1 MANEAEAARA
11 APVISSVSP
20 ASGTIG
26 DEVTITG
33 SGFAGATGV
42 TFGAAASEFTVKSAS
57 QVTATVPAGAAAGPV
72 TVTGPGGTASSRE
85 PFTVTPG
92 ITLSPASGPPAAT
105 VMVAGAG
112 FGAHEVVDIYLGTAD
127 QALAI
132 AGDTGNF
139 AGITVQVPASA
150 VLGPAYLTA
159 AGRHSGLGAQAQFLV
174 RNLVTVASPGT
185 LPFVINQP
193 GECQIQ
199 ASDTAS
205 GQTLTYTAT
214 GLPPGL
220 SINPATGLISGI
232 PTAAGSFAVTV
243 TAQDTTGASGSATLE
258 ADVYAVTVTSPGDQV
273 TRRHGGRPADP
284 GQHLGR
290 RADPRLQRHRAAS
303 RAVDGLQNRP
313 DLRHPDRRRQLPRH
327 GHGRG
332 THRRHERVH
341 EIQLGSQLTA
351 PTAPTAPTAALRR
364 RPRFHGLARPQSRHR
379 HEQEGP
385 VGRRSSCPGAVL
397 VDVGPVELAGP
408 GRARK
413 TEGPLLWHH
422 QRDWPEESYPFRPR

>member
-112 FGAHEVVDIYLGTAD
+112 FGAREVVDIYLGTAD

-243 TAQDTTGASGSATLE
+243 TAQDTTGASGSATFE

-273 TRRHGGRPADP
+273 TTAGTAVSLQIQASTSVAVPTLDYSATGLPP
-284 GQHLGR
+284 GLSMGFKT
-290 RADPRLQRHRAAS
+290 
-303 RAVDGLQNRP
+303 GLIS
-313 DLRHPDRRRQLPRH
+313 
-327 GHGRG
+327 G
-332 THRRHERVH
+332 T
-341 EIQLGSQLTA
+341 
-351 PTAPTAPTAALRR
+351 PTAAGSYLVTVTVAA
-364 RPRFHGLARPQSRHR
+364 PTVGTYGSTRFSW
-379 HEQEGP
+379 
-385 VGRRSSCPGAVL
+385 AVN
-397 VDVGPVELAGP
+397 
-408 GRARK
+408 
-413 TEGPLLWHH
+413 
-422 QRDWPEESYPFRPR
+422 